1 LIASTNLKAKQ
12 LKILLM
18 KNFFL
23 IFLLLGI
30 GLPKIYAQDDLMKML
45 EDESKKEKKKDYATA
60 TFKTSRLINGHS
72 IENAAAGV
80 LDFKVSHRFGMVNR
94 GSYELYGLDQ
104 ATMRIGLDYGIS
116 DRLMVGVGRSTFQK
130 QYDAFGK
137 FKILRQASGTRGS
150 SPISI
155 SAVSTV
161 MLKTLKYEDPT
172 KRNFYTSRLSYANQL
187 IIARKFSEG
196 LSLQLMPSFIHYN
209 IAKTVTEPND
219 IFALGGGG
227 RIKLSKRL
235 SFNAEY
241 YYILPMSVVAGE
253 GYRIPGT
260 KNSLALG
267 FDIETGGHVF
277 QLHFTNST
285 GMTEKTFI
293 TETTGDFFK
302 GDIHFGFNVS
312 RVFTIKDKRKKKS
325 NTVASS
331 DPYKVIRVK

>member
-1 LIASTNLKAKQ
+1 MISV
-12 LKILLM
+12 I
-18 KNFFL
+18 
-23 IFLLLGI
+23 
-30 GLPKIYAQDDLMKML
+30 KIYAQDDLMKML
-45 EDESKKEKKKDYATA
+45 EDEAKKEKKKDYATA

-80 LDFKVSHRFGMVNR
+80 LDLKISHRFGMVNK
-94 GSYELYGLDQ
+94 GGYELFGLDQ

-116 DRLMVGVGRSTFQK
+116 NRLMIGAGRSTFQK

-137 FKILRQASGTRGS
+137 FKILRQSSGGRGS
-150 SPISI
+150 SPISV

-161 MLKTLKYEDPT
+161 MLKTLKWEDP
-172 KRNFYTSRLSYANQL
+172 KRQNYYTSRLSFAHQL

-196 LSLQLMPSFIHYN
+196 LSLQLMPSFVHYN
-209 IAKTVTEPND
+209 LAQAATDPND
-219 IFALGGGG
+219 IFALGAGG
-227 RIKLSKRL
+227 RFKLNKRL
-235 SFNAEY
+235 SFNIEY
-241 YYILPMSVVAGE
+241 YHVLPISLVAGQN
-253 GYRIPGT
+253 YMLTGT
-260 KNSLALG
+260 HNSLAVG

-312 RVFTIKDKRKKKS
+312 RVFTIKDRRKKK
-325 NTVASS
+325 
-331 DPYKVIRVK
+331 

>member
-1 LIASTNLKAKQ
+1 
-12 LKILLM
+12 M
-18 KNFFL
+18 KNLLIVCFFL
-23 IFLLLGI
+23 AIA
-30 GLPKIYAQDDLMKML
+30 LPRVHAQDDLMKML
-45 EDESKKEKKKDYATA
+45 DAETAKEKKRDYTTA

-80 LDFKVSHRFGMVNR
+80 LDLKISHRFGMVNK
-94 GSYELYGLDQ
+94 GGYEFFGLDQ
-104 ATMRIGLDYGIS
+104 ATMRLGLDYGIS
-116 DRLMVGVGRSTFQK
+116 NRLMVGIGRSTFQK

-137 FKILRQASGTRGS
+137 FKILRQSKGGRWP
-150 SPISI
+150 SPVSI
-155 SAVSTV
+155 SAVSTI
-161 MLKTLKYEDPT
+161 MLKTLKWEDPT
-172 KRNFYTSRLSYANQL
+172 RKNFYTSRLSYAHQL

-196 LSLQLMPSFIHYN
+196 LSLQLMPSLVHYN
-209 IAKTVTEPND
+209 IVQATVDPND
-219 IFALGGGG
+219 IFAMGVGG

-241 YYILPMSVVAGE
+241 YHILPVSIVAGE
-253 GYRIPGT
+253 GYMIPGT
-260 KNSLALG
+260 KNSLAVG

-312 RVFTIKDKRKKKS
+312 RVFTIKDKRKKK
-325 NTVASS
+325 
-331 DPYKVIRVK
+331 

>member
-1 LIASTNLKAKQ
+1 
-12 LKILLM
+12 M
-18 KNFFL
+18 KNLFFIL
-23 IFLLLGI
+23 CLLGAA
-30 GLPKIYAQDDLMKML
+30 LPKIYAQDDLMKML
-45 EDESKKEKKKDYATA
+45 EDEAKKEKKKDYATA

-80 LDFKVSHRFGMVNR
+80 LDFKISHRFGMVNK
-94 GSYELYGLDQ
+94 GGYELFGLDQ
-104 ATMRIGLDYGIS
+104 ATMRMGFDYGIS

-137 FKILRQASGTRGS
+137 FKILRQSMGGRWP
-150 SPISI
+150 SPVSV

-161 MLKTLKYEDPT
+161 MLKTLKWEDPT
-172 KRNFYTSRLSYANQL
+172 RKNFYTSRLSFAHQL

-196 LSLQLMPSFIHYN
+196 LSLQIMPSFVHYN
-209 IAKTVTEPND
+209 IAQAVTDPND
-219 IFALGGGG
+219 IFALGVGG

-241 YYILPMSVVAGE
+241 YHVLPISLVEGE
-253 GYRIPGT
+253 GYMIPGT
-260 KNSLALG
+260 KNSLAIG

-312 RVFTIKDKRKKKS
+312 RVFTIKNKKKK
-325 NTVASS
+325 N
-331 DPYKVIRVK
+331 

>member
-1 LIASTNLKAKQ
+1 
-12 LKILLM
+12 M
-18 KNFFL
+18 KNLF
-23 IFLLLGI
+23 IMALLLVTA
-30 GLPKIYAQDDLMKML
+30 LPKIFAQDDLMKML
-45 EDESKKEKKKDYATA
+45 EDESKKEKKRDYVTA

-80 LDFKVSHRFGMVNR
+80 LDLKISHRFGMVNK
-94 GSYELYGLDQ
+94 GGYEFFGLDQ
-104 ATMRIGLDYGIS
+104 ATMRLGLDYGIS
-116 DRLMVGVGRSTFQK
+116 DRLMIGVGRSTFQK

-137 FKILRQASGTRGS
+137 FKILRQSSGGRWS
-150 SPISI
+150 SPVSV

-161 MLKTLKYEDPT
+161 MLKTLKWEDPT
-172 KRNFYTSRLSYANQL
+172 RKNFYTSRLSFAHQL

-196 LSLQLMPSFIHYN
+196 ISFQLMPSFVHYN
-209 IAKTVTEPND
+209 IAQLSTDPND

-227 RIKLSKRL
+227 RFKLSKRL
-235 SFNAEY
+235 SFNFEY
-241 YYILPMSVVAGE
+241 YHILPISLVAGE
-253 GYRIPGT
+253 GYMIPGT
-260 KNSLALG
+260 KNSLAVG

-312 RVFTIKDKRKKKS
+312 RVFTIKEKRKKK
-325 NTVASS
+325 
-331 DPYKVIRVK
+331 

>member
-1 LIASTNLKAKQ
+1 
-12 LKILLM
+12 M
-18 KNFFL
+18 KN
-23 IFLLLGI
+23 LLLIIVLTGFCFVK
-30 GLPKIYAQDDLMKML
+30 LHAQDDLMKML
-45 EDESKKEKKKDYATA
+45 EDETKKDKKKDYATA

-80 LDFKVSHRFGMVNR
+80 LDFKISHRFGMVNK
-94 GSYELYGLDQ
+94 GAYEFFGLDQ
-104 ATMRIGLDYGIS
+104 ATMRLGLDYGIS
-116 DRLMVGVGRSTFQK
+116 NRLMIGIGHSTFQK

-137 FKILRQASGTRGS
+137 FKILRQSKGGKWS
-150 SPISI
+150 SPISV

-161 MLKTLKYEDPT
+161 MVKTLKWEDPT
-172 KRNFYTSRLSYANQL
+172 RKNFYTSRLSFAHQL

-196 LSLQLMPSFIHYN
+196 FSFQLMPSFVHNN
-209 IAKTVTEPND
+209 IVQGVSDPND
-219 IFALGGGG
+219 IFALGMGG
-227 RIKLSKRL
+227 RIKLSKRI

-241 YYILPMSVVAGE
+241 YHILPISMVAGE
-253 GYRIPGT
+253 NYMLPGT
-260 KNSLALG
+260 KNSLAVG

-312 RVFTIKDKRKKKS
+312 RVFTIKERKKK
-325 NTVASS
+325 T
-331 DPYKVIRVK
+331 K

>member
-1 LIASTNLKAKQ
+1 
-12 LKILLM
+12 M
-18 KNFFL
+18 KKTFFI
-23 IFLLLGI
+23 IFLFSICLSKL
-30 GLPKIYAQDDLMKML
+30 YAQDDLMKML
-45 EDESKKEKKKDYATA
+45 EADSKKEKKRDYATA

-80 LDFKVSHRFGMVNR
+80 MDFKVSHRFGMINK
-94 GSYELYGLDQ
+94 GSYELFGLDQ
-104 ATMRIGLDYGIS
+104 ATMRMGLDYGIS
-116 DRLMVGVGRSTFQK
+116 NRLMIGVGRSTFQK

-137 FKILRQASGTRGS
+137 LKILRQSKGGRWP

-161 MLKTLKYEDPT
+161 MLKTLKWENP
-172 KRNFYTSRLSYANQL
+172 KRQNFYTSRLSFAHQL

-196 LSLQLMPSFIHYN
+196 LSLQLMPSFVHYN
-209 IAKTVTEPND
+209 LASTVNEPND
-219 IFALGGGG
+219 IFALGAGG

-235 SFNAEY
+235 SFNVEY
-241 YYILPMSVVAGE
+241 YHVLPLSFVEGE
-253 GYRIPGT
+253 SYMITGT
-260 KNSLALG
+260 KNSLAVG

-302 GDIHFGFNVS
+302 GDIHFGFNIS
-312 RVFTIKDKRKKKS
+312 RVFTIKNRKKK
-325 NTVASS
+325 
-331 DPYKVIRVK
+331 K

>member
-1 LIASTNLKAKQ
+1 
-12 LKILLM
+12 M
-18 KNFFL
+18 KNIFL
-23 IFLLLGI
+23 ILFLLCTATQ
-30 GLPKIYAQDDLMKML
+30 KTFAQDDLMKML

-80 LDFKVSHRFGMVNR
+80 LDFKISHRFGMVNK
-94 GSYELYGLDQ
+94 GAYELFGLDQ
-104 ATMRIGLDYGIS
+104 ASMRIGLDYGIS
-116 DRLMVGVGRSTFQK
+116 NRLMIGAGRSTFQK

-137 FKILRQASGTRGS
+137 FKILRQAKGGRWP
-150 SPISI
+150 SPVSV

-161 MLKTLKYEDPT
+161 MLKTLKWEDPT
-172 KRNFYTSRLSYANQL
+172 KRNYYTSRLSFANQL

-209 IAKTVTEPND
+209 IATTATTPND
-219 IFALGGGG
+219 IFALGIGG

-241 YYILPMSVVAGE
+241 YHILPISMVAGE
-253 GYRIPGT
+253 GYMIPGT
-260 KNSLALG
+260 KNSLAIG

-312 RVFTIKDKRKKKS
+312 RVFTSKEKRKKK
-325 NTVASS
+325 
-331 DPYKVIRVK
+331 